1 MASNI
6 FNDLSNIKPR
16 AIKEMA
22 FYQTI
27 RMERILSGKQLCGL
41 MEKVE
46 GFGLPTG
53 PEHPDEGV
61 RANMLRFRQ
70 ILNWASSNRQKFNA
84 QNSLERIELELELRS
99 TFDGVSPDLALF
111 AGFGR
116 SFQPIVSADEAG
128 IIWAGTMN
136 KEYLSWLHS
145 TDRICETVIPPT
157 YPENFDGFGFRLTL
171 ECAFAPAKQD
181 YIDRLIDP
189 DPGQLLAEP
198 VSDEI
203 TADSINQL

>member
-1 MASNI
+1 MANRI
-6 FNDLSNIKPR
+6 LNDLIDIKPR

-22 FYQTI
+22 LYRTI
-27 RMERILSGKQLCGL
+27 RMERIFSGKKLCGL

-61 RANMLRFRQ
+61 RANMLRFRR
-70 ILNWASSNRQKFNA
+70 ILSWASSNTQKFKA
-84 QNSLERIELELELRS
+84 QNSNERAELEHDFRS
-99 TFDGVSPDLALF
+99 AFDGTLPELGLF
-111 AGFGR
+111 VGI
-116 SFQPIVSADEAG
+116 SSIFQPIVSADETG
-128 IIWAGTMN
+128 IIWAGPMG
-136 KEYLSWLHS
+136 KGYLSWLHS
-145 TDRICETVIPPT
+145 TDRICESVIPPT